1 MYGEEEDVEVISVWQ
16 VRKSSIR
23 AYEQVYEIEP
33 WREKSEKNVCVRI
46 IECVSDRK
54 GERKR
59 ERQKDSVRACVCV
72 REKGRRRSMKEK
84 GHYMENNQ

>member
-1 MYGEEEDVEVISVWQ
+1 MGV
-16 VRKSSIR
+16 KG
-23 AYEQVYEIEP
+23 
-33 WREKSEKNVCVRI
+33 
-46 IECVSDRK
+46 RK

-59 ERQKDSVRACVCV
+59 ERQRDSVRACVCV